1 VITHHRHHP
10 ANRTASAAA
19 NRAITT
25 MLAIAL
31 QAGLPGHAFAQTP
44 QTLQTLA
51 ASTDDG
57 RQQRLIDGAKKEGS
71 LTFYTTT
78 PAEYASLLT
87 EPFEKKYG
95 IKVNIW
101 RARSE
106 LILQRVLNETRANKA
121 VSDVVASIAPPM
133 EALRR
138 ENVLQEVS
146 SPYQKDLIP
155 TAAPSHH
162 QWVSTLQYVF
172 VQAYNPEKIRK
183 EDLPK
188 TYQDLLSPKWKGK
201 LGIEGSDHEW
211 MSSVIKDMGEANGVK
226 FFKDLTA
233 GNGLSVRS
241 GHPLLTNLVASG
253 EVPLALTVYQY
264 SAAQAKAKGAPIDW
278 FAIEPAVTIADAM
291 GIPKNAPHPNAAIL
305 FYDYMISPE
314 AQGILA
320 KIGYY
325 PTNKKVEPPL
335 KNVKLKVLDPGMLL
349 DNEEKSYKRFE
360 SILQLTH

>member
-1 VITHHRHHP
+1 MALEETPVTIPIRRMLG
-10 ANRTASAAA
+10 AAVFATASFTAFVCGA
-19 NRAITT
+19 
-25 MLAIAL
+25 
-31 QAGLPGHAFAQTP
+31 HA
-44 QTLQTLA
+44 QTLQALA
-51 ASTDDG
+51 AASDDG
-57 RQQRLIDGAKKEGS
+57 RQQRLIEGAKKEGS

-78 PAEYASLLT
+78 PAEYASLLID
-87 EPFEKKYG
+87 PFEKKYG

-106 LILQRVLNETRANKA
+106 LILQRVLNESRANKA
-121 VSDVVASIAPPM
+121 VSDVVQAIAPPI

-138 ENVLQEVS
+138 ENLLQEVN

-155 TAAPSHH
+155 TAAPAHR
-162 QWVSTLQYVF
+162 QWASTLQYVF
-172 VQAYNPEKIRK
+172 AQAYNTDKVKK

-188 TYQDLLSPKWKGK
+188 TYQDLLAPKWKGK

-211 MSSVIKDMGEANGVK
+211 MSSVIADMGEAAGVK

-278 FAIEPAVTIADAM
+278 FVIEPAVTIADAM
-291 GIPKNAPHPNAAIL
+291 GIPKNAPHPNAALL

-314 AQGILA
+314 AEAIVA
-320 KIGYY
+320 RIGYY
-325 PTNKKVEPPL
+325 PTNRKVEPPI
-335 KNVKLKVLDPGMLL
+335 KSIRLKVLDPGTLL
-349 DNEEKSYKRFE
+349 DNEEKSFKRFE

>member
-1 VITHHRHHP
+1 MTF
-10 ANRTASAAA
+10 AAA
-19 NRAITT
+19 S
-25 MLAIAL
+25 LA
-31 QAGLPGHAFAQTP
+31 AFACNICNAQA

-51 ASTDDG
+51 TATDEG
-57 RQQRLIDGAKKEGS
+57 RQQRLVEGAKKEGS
-71 LTFYTTT
+71 LTLYTTT
-78 PAEYASLLT
+78 PAEYVSLLT

-121 VSDVVASIAPPM
+121 VSDVIDSIAPPM

-138 ENVLQEVS
+138 ENVLQEVI

-155 TAAPSHH
+155 TAAPKHH

-172 VQAYNPEKIRK
+172 AQAYNTNKIKK
-183 EDLPK
+183 EDLPR
-188 TYQDLLSPKWKGK
+188 TYQDLLDPKWKGK

-211 MSSVIKDMGEANGVK
+211 MSSVIADMGETAGVK

-233 GNGLSVRS
+233 GNGLSVRA

-278 FAIEPAVTIADAM
+278 FVIEPAVTIADAM
-291 GIPKNAPHPNAAIL
+291 AIPKNAPHPNAALL

-314 AQGILA
+314 AQAILA

-325 PTNKKVEPPL
+325 ATNRKVEPPI
-335 KNVKLKVLDPGMLL
+335 KNIKLKVLDPGTLL
-349 DNEEKSYKRFE
+349 DNEEKSFKRFE